1 VLAPKGSMDM
11 RIALTIALGAL
22 ALADSA
28 AHGFAA
34 ERVAKAPVVRT
45 ESTVQPTD
53 ARYYG
58 KRAVHPRQFAG
69 RRIGFYSYSYR
80 DVIGRYRDPYLDRQ
94 TQAGPFDYG
103 FFFDSGI
110 TPRGGDSPYMR

>member
-1 VLAPKGSMDM
+1 MK
-11 RIALTIALGAL
+11 IALTFALGAM
-22 ALADSA
+22 ALAVSA
-28 AHGFAA
+28 PHVLAA
-34 ERVAKAPVVRT
+34 ERAAKAPSVRT
-45 ESTVQPTD
+45 EGAAQPTD
-53 ARYYG
+53 ARYTR
-58 KRAVHPRQFAG
+58 KHAAHPRQFAG